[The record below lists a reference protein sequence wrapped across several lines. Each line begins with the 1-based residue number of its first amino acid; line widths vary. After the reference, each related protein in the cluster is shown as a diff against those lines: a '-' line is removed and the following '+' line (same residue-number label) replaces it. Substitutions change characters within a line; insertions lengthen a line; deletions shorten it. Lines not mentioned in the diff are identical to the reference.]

1 MNLCSIMLK
10 FVHYLICRHA
20 QRSSAERYKYREL
33 SFASISQGKP
43 KWSVNHVALRIG
55 FICYNLFLCLIILAF
70 KVFFLKLYF
79 YVSYCDVG
87 IYS

>member
-33 SFASISQGKP
+33 PFASISQGKP

-55 FICYNLFLCLIILAF
+55 FICLFDLLAF